1 MPRSVQG
8 WAGLAGL
15 AALGLGALMPNW
27 AMFLVTVGF
36 AKGLVVLGLLVLWR
50 TGLVSFGQG
59 LFYGLGAYTVGLVPT
74 HTGIRD
80 IFLLVTLAVVV
91 AAVTAFLLGFLLRLY
106 RDIFFAMLN
115 MAFSMILYG
124 LLVKSET
131 LGSTDGFNIVPAS
144 YFGYVPQGRS
154 GLLALYAFAAV
165 IVAAS
170 ALLVAGYLRSM
181 MGNLTTGIRDNE
193 LRVEY
198 LGFSVR
204 YAVHFKIVVAAAL
217 AGAGGAIAA
226 IAIGHI
232 DPEMVWW
239 IQSGEFVFVTILS
252 GTGHVVAPFVGSIVF
267 ELLRSFALQ
276 YAPAIWQLIVGGAL
290 LLVIMFLPG
299 GLWSLLGRS
308 RPARTTHA
316 RHPRSQES
324 T

>member
-1 MPRSVQG
+1 MRHDLQR
-8 WAGLAGL
+8 WAGLAGVI
-15 AALGLGALMPNW
+15 ALGLGFLLPNW

-36 AKGLVVLGLLVLWR
+36 AKGLVVLGLLVQWR

-59 LFYGLGAYTVGLVPT
+59 LFYGLGAYTVGLVPI

-80 IFLLVTLAVVV
+80 IFLLVLLAVLV
-91 AAVTAFLLGFLLRLY
+91 AAATAFLLGFLLRLY
-106 RDIFFAMLN
+106 RDIFYAMLN
-115 MAFSMILYG
+115 LAFSMILYG

-144 YFGYVPQGRS
+144 FLGYVPQGRDA
-154 GLLALYAFAAV
+154 LLALYAFAAAV
-165 IVAAS
+165 VAVS
-170 ALLVAGYLRSM
+170 AFLVAGYLRSV
-181 MGNLTTGIRDNE
+181 MGRLTTGIRDNE

-204 YAVHFKIVVAAAL
+204 RAVHFKIVLGAAL

-226 IAIGHI
+226 LAIGHI

-276 YAPAIWQLIVGGAL
+276 YAPGIWQFIVGSAL

-308 RPARTTHA
+308 RPARTAHA

-324 T
+324 A